1 MMGLPC
7 CVLTHS
13 PVKDRASTSQVY
25 YSGQVLPEIQE
36 GHGVC
41 SGYPQSVYV
50 GTGPLR
56 GRYPHLWQQ
65 EDLGPVFSRAAPGES
80 WLDEDHTQQHALD
93 CGLRNWVDGGAHP

>member
-41 SGYPQSVYV
+41 SGHPQSVSV

-56 GRYPHLWQQ
+56 GMEP
-65 EDLGPVFSRAAPGES
+65 PVATGRSQVTLFQSSSRGVMA
-80 WLDEDHTQQHALD
+80 Q
-93 CGLRNWVDGGAHP
+93 